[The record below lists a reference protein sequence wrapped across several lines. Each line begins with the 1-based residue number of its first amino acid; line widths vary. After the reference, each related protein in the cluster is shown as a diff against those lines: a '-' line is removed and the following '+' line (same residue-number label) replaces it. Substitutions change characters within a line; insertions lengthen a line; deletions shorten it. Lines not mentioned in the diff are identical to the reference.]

1 MKQSSSVSKKQEI
14 LLQKVRSNSY
24 YFGRSQSYYL
34 YEIHVNSYQV
44 PKGKQNGISI
54 RHSK

>member
-1 MKQSSSVSKKQEI
+1 MKQPSNVSKKQEI
-14 LLQKVRSNSY
+14 LLQARTNSY

-34 YEIHVNSYQV
+34 YQIHIYLYQV
-44 PKGKQNGISI
+44 LKGKQNGTSI